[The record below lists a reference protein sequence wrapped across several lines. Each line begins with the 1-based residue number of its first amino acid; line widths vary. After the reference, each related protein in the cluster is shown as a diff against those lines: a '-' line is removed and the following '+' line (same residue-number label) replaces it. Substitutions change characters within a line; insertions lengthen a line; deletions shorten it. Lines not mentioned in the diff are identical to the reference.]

1 LEVALLYDG
10 LVACPTENWTL
21 PRSPIILLFLSGD
34 AAMKK
39 LILTLASVAFCA
51 LGTAG
56 AQAQDRELVVASS
69 ATYTPFA
76 FENKD
81 KQIVGFDID
90 IIDAV
95 AKQQH
100 MKLRIVNTPF
110 TSIFASLNNGDVDLV
125 ISGVTINDKRKQ
137 SFDFSAPYFDA
148 RQLIAVPKS
157 STVKSLKDLD
167 GKKVSVVSGSTADDV
182 MSREVGK
189 TNPNIRRFE
198 STPLIIS
205 ELASGGVDAA
215 IGDNGV
221 IAYRVSQNPGLKTV
235 EDANFPKEYYGI
247 VVRKGEKALLER
259 INAGLGAIRAN
270 GTYNQ
275 IYKKWFNQDFKPQ

>member
-1 LEVALLYDG
+1 
-10 LVACPTENWTL
+10 
-21 PRSPIILLFLSGD
+21 
-34 AAMKK
+34 MKK
-39 LILTLASVAFCA
+39 ILLTLAAAVAVCA
-51 LGTAG
+51 FGPAG

-90 IIDAV
+90 IVNAI

-100 MKLRIVNTPF
+100 MKLRIVNTSF
-110 TSIFASLNNGDVDLV
+110 TSIFASLNNGDVDFV
-125 ISGVTINDKRKQ
+125 ISGVTINEKRKQ
-137 SFDFSAPYFDA
+137 SFDFSQPYFDA
-148 RQLIAVPKS
+148 RQLIAVPKN

-167 GKKVSVVSGSTADDV
+167 SKKVSVVSGSTADDV

-189 TNPNIRRFE
+189 TSPNIRRFE

-235 EDANFPKEYYGI
+235 EDSNFPKEYYGI
-247 VVRKGEKALLER
+247 VVRKGDKALLDK
-259 INAGLGAIRAN
+259 INAGLAAIRAD

-275 IYKKWFNQDFKPQ
+275 IYKKWFNQDFKAQ

>member
-1 LEVALLYDG
+1 MKK
-10 LVACPTENWTL
+10 
-21 PRSPIILLFLSGD
+21 IIL
-34 AAMKK
+34 
-39 LILTLASVAFCA
+39 ILAASVAACA
-51 LGTAG
+51 LWTTG

-90 IIDAV
+90 IVNAI

-100 MKLRIVNTPF
+100 LKLRIVNTPF
-110 TSIFASLNNGDVDLV
+110 SSIFASLNNGDVDLV

-148 RQLIAVPKS
+148 RQLIAVPKNS
-157 STVKSLKDLD
+157 PVKSLKDLD
-167 GKKVSVVSGSTADDV
+167 DKKVAVVSGSTADDV

-189 TNPNIRRFE
+189 TSPNIRRFE

-247 VVRKGEKALLER
+247 VVRKGDKAMLDKL
-259 INAGLGAIRAN
+259 NAGLAAIRAD
-270 GTYNQ
+270 GTYSQ